1 MPMLYPPSVRNKAF
15 INGTLLKASK
25 SKKILACPA
34 DPASPD
40 RSDLVKIYFYPGL
53 APLKH
58 IFRQSKASREYQV
71 AKEIHKRGVPTILPE
86 RVQDI
91 KKWGLLYHQSIVI
104 AKLLPDYMNLEEFF
118 SRQEAQDLH
127 VRRAV
132 IQQYAGLARTIHNQW
147 IYQEDF
153 SPYNIL
159 YQKKPGGFFQL
170 YFLDFEKIRID
181 RELSRQERVRNLAK
195 LNRSARVFKKTGDLN
210 SSDQM
215 RFLKAYLGPQAKKD
229 ELREWIRQI
238 RAEEEKIFARDRER
252 TRKKSTSASSRIG
265 VLKYNGYRGYYRK
278 RHLKEKCYNRS
289 DIIQILQSIE
299 KTDITGKAG
308 QPPSEGF
315 QTLTVPLN
323 GSEETFAVRFFRYN
337 GLKYRLKKLTK
348 QTPVLSAWKTEDL
361 ALRNRTADFL
371 PVAAVEKRT
380 GRNQYHGFLILKTL

>member
-1 MPMLYPPSVRNKAF
+1 MPMLYPPSLRNKAF

-215 RFLKAYLGPQAKKD
+215 RFLKAYLGPQAKK
-229 ELREWIRQI
+229 
-238 RAEEEKIFARDRER
+238 
-252 TRKKSTSASSRIG
+252 TNCGSGSVKSG
-265 VLKYNGYRGYYRK
+265 RK
-278 RHLKEKCYNRS
+278 RRKSLPG
-289 DIIQILQSIE
+289 IE
-299 KTDITGKAG
+299 KGREKKAPRQAAGSAYSSITAIGD
-308 QPPSEGF
+308 
-315 QTLTVPLN
+315 TI
-323 GSEETFAVRFFRYN
+323 GSGISKKNAITAPISFKSFN
-337 GLKYRLKKLTK
+337 PLKK
-348 QTPVLSAWKTEDL
+348 Q
-361 ALRNRTADFL
+361 
-371 PVAAVEKRT
+371 
-380 GRNQYHGFLILKTL
+380 I